1 MPVRILDFQKNQALG
16 LVQFQTE
23 QVNTFDYVSS
33 TEAIEKNYVEI
44 KEVTEGGSVNNLF
57 VINYSDKFVFFMDG
71 DILQGAK
78 QNRVINTS
86 MLVASKTKINVP
98 VSCVEAGRWRYSSSK
113 FYSSEHIAPS
123 KLRSEKA
130 KHLKKNLEE
139 KNEYY
144 SDQGVVWN
152 KVSDYEAM
160 HRMSSATSDLSSIYN
175 GRKSEFNEFI
185 KSFEING
192 EANGTAIFV
201 KNKILNI
208 DVFNRGNIY
217 SEYFPKILQS
227 AAMETYHLKES
238 LQPLS
243 EAEAKYKT
251 NDFFDNYEN
260 LEFTVHKSL
269 AAGDE
274 RRFETKD
281 FTGLELMY
289 EGHLIHMTSLGL

>member
-1 MPVRILDFQKNQALG
+1 MLVKILDFQKNQALG
-16 LVQFQTE
+16 VVQFQTE
-23 QVNTFDYVSS
+23 LMNTFEYVSS
-33 TEAIEKNYVEI
+33 TEAIKKNYVEV
-44 KEVTEGGSVNNLF
+44 KEVSEGGSVNDLF
-57 VINYSDKFVFFMDG
+57 VINLSDKFIFFMDG

-86 MLVASKTKINVP
+86 MLIAPNTKINIP

-113 FYSSEHIAPS
+113 FHSSEHIAPS

-130 KHLKKNLEE
+130 YHLKKNLELG
-139 KNEYY
+139 KLFY
-144 SDQGVVWN
+144 SAQNILWS
-152 KVSDYEAM
+152 KVNDYETM
-160 HRMSSATSDLSSIYN
+160 HGMSSKTSDLNSIYE
-175 GRKSEFNEFI
+175 GKRGEFDEYV
-185 KSFEING
+185 KGFEIKP
-192 EANGTAIFV
+192 EANGTAVFV

-208 DVFNRGNIY
+208 DVFNREDIY

-251 NDFFDNYEN
+251 NDFFDKYDNM
-260 LEFTVHKSL
+260 EFSIHKSL
-269 AAGDE
+269 GAGNE
-274 RRFETKD
+274 RRFETKE

-289 EGHLIHMTSLGL
+289 EEHLIHLTSLGL

>member
-1 MPVRILDFQKNQALG
+1 MRILDFQKNQALG

-44 KEVTEGGSVNNLF
+44 KEVNEGGSVNNLF

-86 MLVASKTKINVP
+86 MLVAPKTKINVP

-251 NDFFDNYEN
+251 NDFFDKYEN
-260 LEFTVHKSL
+260 LEFSTHKSL
-269 AAGDE
+269 GAGEE
-274 RRFETKD
+274 RRFETKE
-281 FTGLELMY
+281 FTGLELNY
-289 EGHLIHMTSLGL
+289 EEHMIHLTSLGL

>member
-44 KEVTEGGSVNNLF
+44 KEVNEGGSVNNLF

-86 MLVASKTKINVP
+86 MLVAPKTKINVP

-251 NDFFDNYEN
+251 NDFFDKYEN
-260 LEFTVHKSL
+260 LEFSTHKSL
-269 AAGDE
+269 GAGEE
-274 RRFETKD
+274 RRFETKE
-281 FTGLELMY
+281 FTGLELNY
-289 EGHLIHMTSLGL
+289 EEHMIHLTSLGL